1 MKKTDKKK
9 YKDSLLAGDLRSGKN
24 YLWVERHSREDG
36 VLTRLESEDV
46 IERKPKKEKNK

>member
-1 MKKTDKKK
+1 MKKTEKIKKR
-9 YKDSLLAGDLRSGKN
+9 DLGFAAILRAEKPAI
-24 YLWVERHSREDG
+24 WVARHSREDG